1 MRLIDLSQ
9 NIMDN
14 MPVYPGDCEVILR
27 QSHFYNRDK
36 YNDHRLDTGMH
47 VGTHVDGPMH
57 MTNVN
62 QYLCD
67 FDLESFCGEGCII
80 NAQNESIIKLK
91 DEHLNIIKENS
102 IVIIHTGMDRY
113 YGTEKYYS
121 EHPVLEM
128 LLCEVLV
135 KKKVKMVGFDMPSPD
150 TFPFEI
156 HKYLLSHKVL
166 ILENLTNLDKIKEE
180 NNFEII
186 AFPLKI
192 ESDSSMVRAVA
203 RIK

>member
-1 MRLIDLSQ
+1 MKLIDLSQ
-9 NIMDN
+9 DIRNS
-14 MPVYPGDCEVILR
+14 MPVYPGDCEVILT
-27 QSHFYNRDK
+27 QSHLFNRDK
-36 YNDHRLDTGMH
+36 YNDHRLETGMH

-57 MTNVN
+57 MTDVN

-91 DEHLNIIKENS
+91 DEHMEIIKENS
-102 IVIIHTGMDRY
+102 IVLIHTGMDRY

-121 EHPVLEM
+121 EHPVLDM

-135 KKKVKMVGFDMPSPD
+135 NKRVKMVGFDMPSPD
-150 TFPFEI
+150 KFPFEL
-156 HKYLLSHKVL
+156 HKYLLNNKIL
-166 ILENLTNLDKIKEE
+166 ILENLTNIDKIKGS
-180 NNFEII
+180 NDFEVI

-192 ESDSSMVRAVA
+192 KSDSCMVRAVA
-203 RIK
+203 KIK